1 MNLSGISVKRYVAM
15 SAFILMLIF
24 LGINVYKKIGLDVLP
39 KTDIPYVQI
48 TTAYPGASPQE
59 IEVDVARRIE
69 DTVASLDGLKHI
81 TSICMENVCSTTL
94 EFEYGV
100 DAAQMIHE
108 VREKLNL
115 IADDFPSGVE
125 TSKLSQIN
133 MNAIAVVTLFLTG
146 NKPID
151 ELYDYVDDVL
161 SDQFSG
167 IRGVGEVRIHGG
179 NEMQLHVILDREK
192 LIESGLNVASI
203 VERLNSANIKR
214 PAGHIKENGTET
226 NITYDAEIHD
236 IASLKALEINTVQGK
251 RIYLGDIA
259 EIKLMSKELRQDAY
273 YNGER
278 GIQIEIVKKSDANA
292 VKVINAVQKK
302 YDEIVKSGDLPS
314 GMKLHWFKDSGEFVN
329 ASVEDAW
336 ISVIAGILL
345 TALVLFLFLHN
356 FRSTF
361 IVALTVPVAFVI
373 SFIAMNFLGYTF
385 DLITLIALGC
395 AVGVLVDNS
404 IVVLENINKHLEEG
418 ASAENAAIHGA
429 GEIMTAV
436 IASSLT
442 NIVVFVPIALM
453 SSMVSMIV
461 SPFAGVTV
469 ATTAVSLFISFTL
482 TPILAS
488 KFFARKAKEPPKIL
502 RRFYNSWDSNY
513 ERISDKY
520 ITSIRWTKKHP
531 FTVIG
536 ITILSSICAI
546 LYAAPRT
553 TMAFFPINDKSEIS
567 VSLEYP
573 VNVNLDVNRERSL
586 KIMEK
591 IAQRSDVLC
600 VTSTMGYINA
610 VTGQVSEGVYLTEI
624 TLTLKPKKQR
634 KNIFSIADEL
644 RTMSKNEPDLRYSV
658 NIPLPTGGSQTE
670 VMAYISGT
678 DYDVLNREGQRAMQI
693 LERSGIAR
701 DIDSTIRANK
711 PRINVIPDKT
721 VLKNL
726 NIPESALG
734 MSVMGFLD
742 GVEAGT
748 YKVGTRTFDIRVKTN
763 ELSSVAEVGNLS
775 VGTLNGKIIN
785 IDTLA
790 ALQSDPVMVSM
801 IRQDKARSVWFYCN
815 PAPGHVLGEC
825 VELLKKEVGGKL
837 PPGYTLHFSGPAEM
851 MEDGAADFVNVFIVA
866 IVLTYLLIAALMES
880 WWNPFLILF
889 SIPLGFVGMVFTLSL
904 FNEAVSMVGLLGC
917 LMMIGIVVNNAI
929 LLMDEVKALVVAG
942 TDKREAMVFA
952 CRNKLRPILM
962 TSLTSIIGMLPMA
975 FGTGIGSELRR
986 SCGLGVLGG
995 LFFSS
1000 FITIYLIPALYFIFT
1015 KKKPGH
1021 VTSSF

>member
-24 LGINVYKKIGLDVLP
+24 LGINVYKNIGLDVLP

-69 DTVASLDGLKHI
+69 DTVASLDGLKHT

-125 TSKLSQIN
+125 TPKLSQIN
-133 MNAIAVVTLFLTG
+133 MNAIPVVTLFLTG

-161 SDQFSG
+161 SDKFSG

-179 NEMQLHVILDREK
+179 NEMQLHVILDRKK
-192 LIESGLNVASI
+192 LIESGLSVASI
-203 VERLNSANIKR
+203 VERINSANIKL

-226 NITYDAEIHD
+226 NITYDAEFHD
-236 IASLKALEINTVQGK
+236 IASLKALEISTVQGK

-292 VKVINAVQKK
+292 VKVIEEVRKR
-302 YDEIVKSGDLPS
+302 YDEIMKSGQLPS
-314 GMKLHWFKDSGEFVN
+314 GMRLHWFKDSGEFVN

-336 ISVIAGILL
+336 VSVIAGILL

-373 SFIAMNFLGYTF
+373 SFVAMNFLGYTF

-395 AVGVLVDNS
+395 AVGVLVDNA
-404 IVVLENINKHLEEG
+404 IVVLENINKHLEDG
-418 ASAENAAIHGA
+418 SNAENSAIHGA

-436 IASSLT
+436 AASSLT

-453 SSMVSMIV
+453 SSMVSMII

-488 KFFARKAKEPPKIL
+488 KFFARKAQEPPKLL
-502 RRFYNSWDSNY
+502 RCFYNSWDKNY
-513 ERISDKY
+513 ERMSDKY
-520 ITSIRWTKKHP
+520 VTSIRWTKKHP

-536 ITILSSICAI
+536 ITILISICAMI
-546 LYAAPRT
+546 YAVPRT
-553 TMAFFPINDKSEIS
+553 TMGFFPINDKSEIS
-567 VSLEYP
+567 LTLEYP
-573 VNVNLDVNRERSL
+573 VNVSLDVNRERSL

-591 IAQRSDVLC
+591 IAQRNDVLC

-624 TLTLKPKKQR
+624 TLMLKPKDQR
-634 KNIFSIADEL
+634 KNIFAIADEL
-644 RTMSKNEPDLRYSV
+644 RAMLKNEPDLRYSV

-678 DYDVLNREGQRAMQI
+678 DYDVLNREGKRAMQI
-693 LERSGIAR
+693 LEKSGLAR
-701 DIDSTIRANK
+701 DIDSTIRVNK
-711 PRINVIPDKT
+711 PRINIIPDKT

-734 MSVMGFLD
+734 ISVMGFFD

-763 ELSSVAEVGNLS
+763 ELSSAAEAGNLS

-790 ALQSDPVMVSM
+790 ALQNDPVMVSM
-801 IRQDKARSVWFYCN
+801 IRQDKARSVWIYCN

-825 VELLKKEVGGKL
+825 VELLKKEVGAKL

-889 SIPLGFVGMVFTLSL
+889 TIPLGFVGMVFTLSL
-904 FNEAVSMVGLLGC
+904 FGEAVSMVGLLGC

-929 LLMDEVKALVVAG
+929 LLMDEVKSLVAGG
-942 TDKREAMVFA
+942 TDKREAMVLA

-986 SCGLGVLGG
+986 SCGLGVVGG

-1015 KKKPGH
+1015 KQEQSKQ
-1021 VTSSF
+1021 